1 MKIFLNDRLI
11 CLYREKPSRN
21 DYHSVSTKQEVSLLY
36 HAFEAD
42 PEQKKLGLFSAD
54 YEKLKEDFQQLFHL
68 VLAAGGVV
76 KNEKNEILFIYRRGH
91 WDFPKGKLNI
101 INNVLEG
108 RQKAAIREVM
118 EETGIER
125 IDIVGKAGKTH
136 HIFFEKG
143 ERYLKTTFWFE
154 MRAPKNQPLT
164 PQTEEDITEVR
175 WFLPDELDKVRGLLY
190 PSLMKLID
198 L

>member
-11 CLYREKPSRN
+11 CLYREKPSGN

-42 PEQKKLGLFSAD
+42 PEQKQLGLFSAD

-101 INNVLEG
+101 INNVLER

-154 MRAPKNQPLT
+154 MRAPKNQPLK

-175 WFLPDELDKVRGLLY
+175 WFPPDELDKVRGLLY
-190 PSLMKLID
+190 PSLMKLVD

>member
-11 CLYREKPSRN
+11 CLYREKPSGN
-21 DYHSVSTKQEVSLLY
+21 DYHAVSTKQEVSLLY

-42 PEQKKLGLFSAD
+42 PEQKQLGLFSAD

>member
-11 CLYREKPSRN
+11 CLLKEKTSGV
-21 DYHSVSTKQEVSLLY
+21 DYHTVTTKQEVSLLY

-42 PEQKKLGLFSAD
+42 PEQKQLCLFSTD
-54 YEKLKEDFQQLFHL
+54 YTKLKDDFGELFHL

-76 KNEKNEILFIYRRGH
+76 KNEKNEILFIFRRGH

-101 INNVLEG
+101 TNHVLEG

-154 MRAPKNQPLT
+154 MRAPKNQPLK

-175 WFLPDELDKVRGLLY
+175 WFEPAELDKVRGLLY
-190 PSLMKLID
+190 PSLMKLIE

>member
-1 MKIFLNDRLI
+1 
-11 CLYREKPSRN
+11 
-21 DYHSVSTKQEVSLLY
+21 
-36 HAFEAD
+36 
-42 PEQKKLGLFSAD
+42 
-54 YEKLKEDFQQLFHL
+54 
-68 VLAAGGVV
+68 
-76 KNEKNEILFIYRRGH
+76 
-91 WDFPKGKLNI
+91 
-101 INNVLEG
+101 
-108 RQKAAIREVM
+108 M

>member
-11 CLYREKPSRN
+11 CLYREKPSGN

-42 PEQKKLGLFSAD
+42 PEQKQLSLFSAD